1 MVNPTTPPVPTSI
14 SGLPAIPI
22 PPSGSDYI
30 PVSQNGVTYKAAAN
44 TLGGTG
50 PAGPA
55 GPPGT
60 VVPWCVAGGSADAIT
75 GAFTPA
81 ISALT
86 DGLLLNFRAS
96 AANATTT
103 PTFKADS
110 TTAHTITDL
119 GGSALVAN
127 AIPAALAECQ
137 IRYNLANTRWELMN
151 PANTTTGVTKTG
163 SPSSGNLAKFS
174 GASTITNTDLTG
186 DITTSGGSATTLATV
201 NSNTGSFTAANITV
215 NGKGLITAAA
225 NGSVGIRGNTYQV
238 TDTTDISLSNVP
250 TQANVGSTKSITIP
264 TKGLIFISITGEL
277 IASTDGGDVVLGIRI
292 GSTNYFPTTGAAG
305 GTYVDSIR
313 SPVGTWV
320 MSAIGVADIANG
332 PGIGALPMY
341 LDIEALSIP
350 TGVQTIQV
358 IAAKSN
364 DGSTCT
370 LKGTVV
376 VSRIYITTY
385 DHS

>member
-14 SGLPAIPI
+14 AGLPAIPI

-50 PAGPA
+50 PTGPA

-81 ISALT
+81 VSALT
-86 DGLLLNFRAS
+86 DGLLLNFRAT

-174 GASTITNTDLTG
+174 GASSITNTDLTG
-186 DITTSGGSATTLATV
+186 DVTTSGGSATTLATV

-215 NGKGLITAAA
+215 NGKGLITAASS
-225 NGSVGIRGNTYQV
+225 GTVGIRGNTYQI
-238 TDTTDISLSNVP
+238 TDTTDITLSQAP
-250 TQANVGSTKSITIP
+250 TQTNIGSTKAVSIP
-264 TKGLIFISITGEL
+264 TKGMIQLYFTGRVIYSTNENNLI
-277 IASTDGGDVVLGIRI
+277 VGIRI
-292 GSTNYFPTTGAAG
+292 GSTNYWPSDTSNSLYYGATEVSTPLTSTNTGWGIAFFNEG
-305 GTYVDSIR
+305 GGSFMT
-313 SPVGTWV
+313 G
-320 MSAIGVADIANG
+320 MSVEAN
-332 PGIGALPMY
+332 
-341 LDIEALSIP
+341 SIP
-350 TGVQTIQV
+350 TGNQTIQV
-358 IAAKSN
+358 VVAKSLSAN
-364 DGSTCT
+364 AVVI
-370 LKGTVV
+370 KGTAVASIINIV
-376 VSRIYITTY
+376 TVDCS
-385 DHS
+385 